1 MKIKTF
7 VLMIVAIV
15 LIGGA
20 IWGAF
25 IGGVAVG
32 KDQQQDAR
40 SNFPGQFYQNQNDG
54 TLPTDIPG
62 GTGFSGRG
70 TIGTITK
77 IENGV
82 ITLTTQNG
90 GNVVVNTT
98 SSTTVQKMETVN
110 LSEIAVGESI
120 TVTGETQ
127 SDSSVI
133 ATNISVMP
141 EGINPVPLP
150 QTNP

>member
-20 IWGAF
+20 IGGAF

-32 KDQQQDAR
+32 KDQQQD
-40 SNFPGQFYQNQNDG
+40 DG